1 MLTPN
6 IDIKKL
12 MAQLEL
18 MQNNTSEGYLKD
30 IMQGAAKTDYAS
42 TANKGLNIPNS
53 LQGAIGNNYNNLAS
67 QGLNPDEV
75 DETGAGFAFDP
86 TQDSSMATLLT
97 DLNEKYKNGD
107 IDFEEYKQ
115 MYGEYDGDPKD
126 MLEENNNQNGLDS
139 MMGFLNSGFYANSLG
154 TSAYNIGRFAGM
166 EPGTQGKGLG
176 LVGNIGDF
184 TLGAARGIVGGLAQ
198 SKGNRRVQN
207 YYDQRKGQDDR
218 FVANPQTRN
227 TNTTGGL
234 AGFEDGGEVLR
245 QLYQQQTEEVDPRFR
260 VGEYVEFEYGGK
272 VKKGKIKKVVDGK
285 IYL

>member
-1 MLTPN
+1 
-6 IDIKKL
+6 

-18 MQNNTSEGYLKD
+18 MQSNS
-30 IMQGAAKTDYAS
+30 QGIDLNAIAQGSMKTDYAS
-42 TANKGLNIPNS
+42 TANMGLNIPNS

-67 QGLNPDEV
+67 QGLDPDEV
-75 DETGAGFAFDP
+75 DQPEEQKRQGWAFDP
-86 TQDSSMATLLT
+86 TQDEAYMARALT

-115 MYGEYDGDPKD
+115 KYGEYNGDPKD

-198 SKGNRRVQN
+198 SRGNRRVQN

-234 AGFEDGGEVLR
+234 AGFEYGGEVLR
-245 QLYQQQTEEVDPRFR
+245 QLYQQQTEEVDPRFK

>member
-1 MLTPN
+1 
-6 IDIKKL
+6 

-18 MQNNTSEGYLKD
+18 MQNNS
-30 IMQGAAKTDYAS
+30 QGIDLNAIAQGSMKTDYAS
-42 TANKGLNIPNS
+42 TANMGLDIPNS

-67 QGLNPDEV
+67 QGLDPDEV
-75 DETGAGFAFDP
+75 EQLEVQKRQGWAFDP
-86 TQDSSMATLLT
+86 TQEAAMATLLT
-97 DLNEKYKNGD
+97 DLNEQYKKGN

-115 MYGEYDGDPKD
+115 MYGEYNGDPKD
-126 MLEENNNQNGLDS
+126 MLEEKDNQNGLDS

-234 AGFEDGGEVLR
+234 AGFEHGGEVLR

>member
-1 MLTPN
+1 
-6 IDIKKL
+6 

-18 MQNNTSEGYLKD
+18 MQNNS
-30 IMQGAAKTDYAS
+30 QGIDLNAIAQGSMKTDYAS
-42 TANKGLNIPNS
+42 TANMGLNIPNS

-67 QGLNPDEV
+67 QGLDPDEV
-75 DETGAGFAFDP
+75 DQLEVQKRQGWAFDP
-86 TQDSSMATLLT
+86 TQDEAYMARALT

-115 MYGEYDGDPKD
+115 KYGEYNGDPKD
-126 MLEENNNQNGLDS
+126 MLEEKVNQNGLDS

-234 AGFEDGGEVLR
+234 AGFEYGGEVLR